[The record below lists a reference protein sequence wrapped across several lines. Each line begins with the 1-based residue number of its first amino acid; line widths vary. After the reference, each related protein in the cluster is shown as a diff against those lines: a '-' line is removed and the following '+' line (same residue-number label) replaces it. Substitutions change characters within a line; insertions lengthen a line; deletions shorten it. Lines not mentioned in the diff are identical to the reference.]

1 MRKVLLEITLTTDV
15 LTPQQLQLLLR
26 RVSEALPVHLYG
38 SAAVIIS
45 GRLPVWAFSA
55 ITHLLHPFAAVATFD
70 PRLRGG
76 VIVAS
81 HVPDLRVGDVIDVS
95 DAEKVAITFP

>member
-1 MRKVLLEITLTTDV
+1 MRKVLLEITLTADV
-15 LTPQQLQLLLR
+15 LTPQQLPQLLR

-45 GRLPVWAFSA
+45 GRLPVWAFGA
-55 ITHLLHPFAAVATFD
+55 LVHLLHPFAAVATFD

-76 VIVAS
+76 VVVAS
-81 HVPDLRVGDVIDVS
+81 HVLDVKVGDVIDVS